1 VNPRRARL
9 AGLLV
14 AVALVG
20 IAAGR
25 LARSAGMA
33 APMTLRV
40 GTLHIGMIAGE
51 TLDWEMRQL
60 ERLGL
65 DRTAGLVLEPVR
77 LPGKAATEAALLAGE
92 VDVIV
97 DDWLWVARQRS
108 LGERVTGVYPFSL
121 AMGALVARADGP
133 VKGLAD
139 LDGRRLG
146 VVSPTDK
153 SWLVLRAATRRLHG
167 FDPQRR
173 AEVVMAAPATLSKLL
188 AAGELDAIVQYS
200 QHVARLAVDPRFHV
214 VMGVDEMLRAVGAA
228 SDVPLLVYVTR
239 DETLRARR
247 EAVLAFLRVAREAKA
262 RLAGHDG
269 PWEPLGTTVPLARDH
284 GVTTLV
290 QVRWRRSPPV
300 GWSPTAAADAAALFD
315 TLLRVGG
322 VEILG
327 TDRLPPGT
335 LHTEIAP

>member
-1 VNPRRARL
+1 MSARPNRL

-14 AVALVG
+14 AAAALGVAV
-20 IAAGR
+20 R
-25 LARSAGMA
+25 LAPSAGTA
-33 APMTLRV
+33 APAKLRV
-40 GTLHIGMIAGE
+40 GMIADG
-51 TLDWEMRQL
+51 TLDWEVRQL

-65 DRTAGLVLEPVR
+65 DRTAGVALEPVR
-77 LPGKAATEAALLAGE
+77 LPGKAAAEAALLAGE

-108 LGERVTGVYPFSL
+108 LGERVTAVYPFSL
-121 AMGALVARADGP
+121 ATGALVARADGP

-153 SWLVLRAATRRLHG
+153 SWLLLRAAARRLHG

-173 AEVVMAAPATLSKLL
+173 AEVVMASPATLSRLL
-188 AAGELDAIVQYS
+188 TAGELDAIVQYW
-200 QHVARLAVDPRFHV
+200 QHVARLAVDPRFQV
-214 VMGVDEMLRAVGAA
+214 VMGVDEMLRAVGAPI
-228 SDVPLLVYVTR
+228 DVPLVVYVTR

-247 EAVLAFLRVAREAKA
+247 EAVLGFLRAAREAKA
-262 RLAGHDG
+262 HLAGHDG
-269 PWEPLGTTVPLARDH
+269 PWEQLGTAIPLLRDPRVMTV
-284 GVTTLV
+284 V

-300 GWSPTAAADAAALFD
+300 GWSATAAADMAALFD
-315 TLLRVGG
+315 ALVRVGG

-335 LHTEIAP
+335 LRTEIAP